1 MQTDDLVSTILL
13 TVFLLSAVGLIL
25 VGIWIYNRGK
35 TTRIEG
41 RISRF
46 VESQQEK
53 VPYVKS
59 DEKRPFF
66 QSEGVNQFRGWLNV
80 TLGGLSSQ
88 KLRLKISSAYWSI
101 TDTEFIL
108 LRILVVVLSIAI
120 GWLMFQNILGGIF
133 LAAIAFFI
141 PPLMLERAI
150 SQRQQ
155 KFQKQL
161 LDVLIL
167 IKGAVQAGY
176 SLMQALDLAST
187 EVESPSSEEFGRVIK
202 EIRFGLP
209 LEQALNNL
217 ADRMESDDLQ
227 IVITAILINAQVGG
241 NLSTVMEAAISTI
254 RDRMHLL
261 GEIRSLTSYARYV
274 GNFLT
279 LMPFLTALAI
289 FMINPEYF
297 DPVKTNLFTQ
307 LAMLIALIGI
317 ILGNIVIRS
326 MVRIRV

>member
-1 MQTDDLVSTILL
+1 MLNGDSVSIVLL
-13 TVFLLSAVGLIL
+13 SVFLLCALGIIL
-25 VGIWIYNRGK
+25 VGIWIFNRGK
-35 TTRIEG
+35 TTKIEG
-41 RISRF
+41 RISGF
-46 VESQQEK
+46 VEGSRARDGTGKSEK
-53 VPYVKS
+53 Q
-59 DEKRPFF
+59 PFL
-66 QSEGVNQFRGWLNV
+66 QSSEVSRFREWLNS
-80 TLGGLSSQ
+80 TLGGLSSE
-88 KLRLKISSAYWSI
+88 KLRIKISSAYWSI

-108 LRILVVVLSIAI
+108 LRILGVILGFLL
-120 GWLMFQNILGGIF
+120 GWLILRNIFAGIL
-133 LAAIAFFI
+133 LAAVFFII
-141 PPLMLERAI
+141 PPLMLDRAI
-150 SQRQQ
+150 SLRQQ

-187 EVESPSSEEFGRVIK
+187 EVEAPSSEEFARVIR

-227 IVITAILINAQVGG
+227 IVITAIIINSQVGG
-241 NLSTVMEAAISTI
+241 NLSTVLEAAISTI

-279 LMPFLTALAI
+279 LMPFITGLAI
-289 FMINPEYF
+289 FVINPKYF
-297 DPVKTNLFTQ
+297 DTVKTNLFTQ

-317 ILGNIVIRS
+317 IIGNLVIRS